1 MVTTDINWDL
11 ITHTRKDIIEKKAE
25 IESISDR
32 IVQLEKEGEVK
43 NFDDLHKA
51 RMKLKH
57 TKETLVD
64 LQKVSTEHDVLLT
77 KAGLAMGL
85 PYA

>member
-43 NFDDLHKA
+43 NFDDLNKA
-51 RMKLKH
+51 RMKLKN

-64 LQKVSTEHDVLLT
+64 IQKVATEHDVLLT
-77 KAGLAMGL
+77 KAGLTMGL

>member
-1 MVTTDINWDL
+1 MIKQDIPWEH

-51 RMKLKH
+51 RMKQKH

-64 LQKVSTEHDVLLT
+64 LQKEATEHDVLLT
-77 KAGLAMGL
+77 KAGLASML